1 MAVYNS
7 NLNVLPFYPNKKYW
21 HSNRW
26 YTYGQMCP
34 VMMTSSETLPFQ
46 LVVAKGVTV
55 NAASIKR
62 VSDDVSV
69 RNITTIVVNTEEDN
83 DIVMAK
89 SQTIQALELGSY
101 YYHIH
106 FSDGTILVSDIVAII
121 DDPTQYLKIE
131 YWNDDNLY
139 FTGGRIDYSNE
150 FRFVMYVKSTIGKPD
165 YEFQEEIT
173 ERLGYKFI
181 DSQISNKV
189 FNFSFPANEALCD
202 AMRLIR
208 MSDYIKISSELD
220 SYNALYFSYEADWKD
235 NGDIATVKA
244 SFETDTIIQKLES
257 FNRRQTAD
265 FYNALLSNIEE
276 PILFNVDTIAQYYR
290 EYKSNVEGK
299 LIRELDDAVS
309 LNDAALIPVDLG
321 DGPAKKINFKQAVNA
336 EIKEYLPEESR
347 DNLIQL
353 SKLFGIDDDGNVYVV
368 GGRTFYTEGGL
379 SAKGLST
386 EEGGG
391 GTGGATSLGQLVNV
405 GSWADEVPSYDRV
418 MVQLAGQTKW
428 TEKKLSEI
436 GGGLDESQL
445 KQYLTTNNYAK
456 KSDIPS
462 LDGYATITDVD
473 DRIDDLINGAP
484 AAYDTLKEIADVLQ
498 GNVDSIGDILT
509 VLGTKADK
517 ATTLAGYGIT
527 DAYTKLEVNSLLDT
541 KLDASVFNDLFEKVE
556 LSDGTFA
563 IRAKY
568 GFYTDNFLSSKG
580 LAKGEEGGAS
590 NLSDLLDVNLTDLAT
605 NDMLKWNGEKW
616 VNIPMSSIAGASS
629 WDEITDKPSWIGNT
643 KPSYT
648 FAEITS
654 KPTTLAGYGITD
666 AYTKTDSDSRYVN
679 VSGDSMTGQLNMQVN
694 GTVPLNINN
703 TNENQE
709 SCLRVQ
715 SGGVSKSAFGW
726 ANVFGTYMYD
736 YTSKKYL
743 YILNGVLRFDGNQ
756 VLDTGNYSATLDTRY
771 VKKAGDTMTGE
782 LTINNDKMIYQY
794 ASGNLKCYVG
804 WDTKGFVHLYNGTA
818 SASLK
823 INDNGTLTFKDLN
836 VWHAGNDG
844 SGSGLDA
851 DLLDGYHIKNI
862 QTGGWISLT
871 PYIYDATYGV
881 RNYWYKIATISDGS
895 NPFHK
900 IEIDAKGDTNYP
912 YAARCTLYLSNYNS
926 GTTKSVTISEAES
939 NSNYG
944 KIEVCMDTSGNVY
957 IRALNI
963 QWASYLR
970 YRILYGSYGTVYESP
985 TKTETKPANT
995 STAITS
1001 GGIKF
1006 NTAKAFEY
1014 FDNYLH
1020 GTSLKALKL
1029 NTARTIWGQP
1039 FDGTANVSGALT
1051 GVTDITAS
1059 GTANIHGLQLFN
1071 SNSSYRI
1078 NANFNG
1084 NIGRIYNTTSNGSS
1098 SGVLYIGST
1107 GGSALNISSTYN
1119 VGIGTPSPS
1128 YKLHV
1133 AGDTAVNRL
1142 KITDTDSVK
1151 HIEFS
1156 RGGANY
1162 ITAPSGGGIYFI
1174 TNGKTVGGG
1183 NSELAITSGLITP
1196 GTTTNVTSLGS
1207 SSCRWSN
1214 VYSVLGNFSSAVTM
1228 SSTLNVSGKLTVNG
1242 GASVTGGFTSVNA
1255 AYVNGSYIFLAN
1267 APAGKGIYFENL
1279 SNGICSFGHHSNYI
1293 GSNVV
1298 FQTNVVSNNI
1308 VFYGGM
1314 SIKKYLEVTGT
1325 IHSST
1330 GIYTEGYMTAK
1341 TTSDIRLK
1349 TILNKVDYQQKL
1361 LDLGSVVNFKYNDI
1375 ALKRNKG
1382 AVDDK
1387 EHIGLIYQNA
1397 VKLNLV
1403 NFCHKDIDG
1412 FGSINY
1418 IASDYINLIAGACQ
1432 LNILG
1437 LRTLSKRTETLEQR
1451 VARLEKENI
1460 ELKQKLNAY
1469 EKSNP
1474 MVS

>member
-445 KQYLTTNNYAK
+445 EQYLTTNNYAK

-462 LDGYATITDVD
+462 LTGYATQSWVISQGYATTADLD
-473 DRIDDLINGAP
+473 SRIDELVNGAP

-498 GNVDSIGDILT
+498 NNVDSIGDILT

-556 LSDGTFA
+556 ISTGVYA

-568 GFYTDNFLSSKG
+568 GLYSDKFISAKG
-580 LAKGEEGGAS
+580 LYEGEESTGAS
-590 NLSDLLDVNLTDLAT
+590 YLSDLLDVSLTELAA

-616 VNIPMSSIAGASS
+616 VNIPMSTITPDLSWGNITGKPTYYATNIANIADLNST
-629 WDEITDKPSWIGNT
+629 WDSLLLN
-643 KPSYT
+643 
-648 FAEITS
+648 S

-666 AYTKTDSDSRYVN
+666 AYTKSQSDANYVKALGTSSDNIDLNWGQTFKTFNPIPTGTPPEQCPNISLLSIGNNFDRRKQLAFMYNNDNIYYRRRVDSVF
-679 VSGDSMTGQLNMQVN
+679 SGWVKL
-694 GTVPLNINN
+694 LH
-703 TNENQE
+703 
-709 SCLRVQ
+709 
-715 SGGVSKSAFGW
+715 
-726 ANVFGTYMYD
+726 
-736 YTSKKYL
+736 
-743 YILNGVLRFDGNQ
+743 
-756 VLDTGNYSATLDTRY
+756 TGNYSTTLDTRY
-771 VKKAGDTMTGE
+771 VKKAGDTMTGILNIDSTDTAVLYLNSTSSIE
-782 LTINNDKMIYQY
+782 SAIQFARKGTVKSVAGYHDSKGAYLYSSSAKKYLNITDGGLLQFGDYTI
-794 ASGNLKCYVG
+794 
-804 WDTKGFVHLYNGTA
+804 
-818 SASLK
+818 
-823 INDNGTLTFKDLN
+823 
-836 VWHAGNDG
+836 WHAGNDG

-851 DLLDGYHIKNI
+851 DLLDGVQGTNFFQVGNYASTTTAWNTYMSNRAYAAIGTIPSDGPTNTYGYGTLLVFD
-862 QTGGWISLT
+862 TGGS
-871 PYIYDATYGV
+871 
-881 RNYWYKIATISDGS
+881 
-895 NPFHK
+895 
-900 IEIDAKGDTNYP
+900 
-912 YAARCTLYLSNYNS
+912 
-926 GTTKSVTISEAES
+926 
-939 NSNYG
+939 
-944 KIEVCMDTSGNVY
+944 
-957 IRALNI
+957 
-963 QWASYLR
+963 ASYGGAVTQIYFPHSADYHPQ
-970 YRILYGSYGTVYESP
+970 YRTTYARSSSKFREWKLLARTTDNVASA
-985 TKTETKPANT
+985 TK
-995 STAITS
+995 
-1001 GGIKF
+1001 
-1006 NTAKAFEY
+1006 
-1014 FDNYLH
+1014 LQ
-1020 GTSLKALKL
+1020 
-1029 NTARTIWGQP
+1029 TARTIWGQS

-1059 GTANIHGLQLFN
+1059 GSANIHGLQLFN
-1071 SNSSYRI
+1071 SDSSYRI
-1078 NANFNG
+1078 SANFSG
-1084 NIGRIYNTTSNGSS
+1084 NIGRIYNTASNGSS

-1142 KITDTDSVK
+1142 VITDTDAVK

-1183 NSELAITSGLITP
+1183 NSDLAITSGLITP
-1196 GTTTNVTSLGS
+1196 GATTNVTSLGS
-1207 SSCRWSN
+1207 SSYRWSN
-1214 VYSVLGNFSSAVTM
+1214 VYSVLGNFSGAVTM
-1228 SSTLNVSGKLTVNG
+1228 SSTLNVSGRLTVNG

-1267 APAGKGIYFENL
+1267 APAGKGIYFKNL

-1298 FQTNVVSNNI
+1298 FQTNVVSNDI